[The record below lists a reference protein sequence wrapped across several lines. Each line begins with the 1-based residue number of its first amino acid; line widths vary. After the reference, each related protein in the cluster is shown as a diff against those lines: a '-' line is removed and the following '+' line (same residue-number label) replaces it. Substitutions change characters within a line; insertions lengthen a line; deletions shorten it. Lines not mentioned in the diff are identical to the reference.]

1 MSHPHAYDEAVRV
14 LESATRR
21 LVRTV
26 DAMTDSQF
34 AGPSLLPGWSRGHVV
49 AHLTLN
55 AEGLAGAVE
64 GVREGRP
71 VPMYPSQE
79 ARDGDIEKLSGLQP
93 SRLRERFLAS
103 TTTIHQAVAEL
114 PEDLFGGRIERT
126 PGSDRTFTAGRVG
139 EMRLRE
145 VEIHHADLGL
155 DYTFS
160 DWPSDF
166 AVTLLD
172 SRATVHDGPA
182 FTARAA
188 DLDRTWSFGEGDGPT
203 VTGPGAALAWWA
215 TGRDPG
221 DLLSSDSGEVP
232 TQEAW

>member
-1 MSHPHAYDEAVRV
+1 MPDSVVHL

-21 LVRTV
+21 LVRSV
-26 DAMTDSQF
+26 DAMTDAHF
-34 AGPSLLPGWSRGHVV
+34 AEPSLLPGWTRGHVV

-55 AEGLAGAVE
+55 AEGLAGAIE
-64 GVREGRP
+64 GVREDRS

-79 ARDGDIEKLSGLQP
+79 ARDGDIEDLSGLAP
-93 SRLRERFLAS
+93 SALRERFLAS
-103 TTTIHQAVAEL
+103 TTLVHHAVAEL
-114 PEDLFGGRIERT
+114 PEELHSARIERT
-126 PGSDRTFTAGRVG
+126 PGSDRVFTAGRVG

-145 VEIHHADLGL
+145 TEIHHADLGL

-160 DWPSDF
+160 DWPASF
-166 AVTLLD
+166 TELLLE
-172 SRATVHDGPA
+172 SRTRVHDEAP
-182 FTARAA
+182 FTAVAA
-188 DLDRTWSFGEGDGPT
+188 DLGRTFTFGTGDGPT